1 MAIFFWSHW
10 RPVIFKI
17 TRKQKITLFHLIK
30 QRLPLFLEGQVKLG
44 HCQFIIVLGW
54 VISVIALSEIWLI
67 IM

>member
-30 QRLPLFLEGQVKLG
+30 QEGQVKLG